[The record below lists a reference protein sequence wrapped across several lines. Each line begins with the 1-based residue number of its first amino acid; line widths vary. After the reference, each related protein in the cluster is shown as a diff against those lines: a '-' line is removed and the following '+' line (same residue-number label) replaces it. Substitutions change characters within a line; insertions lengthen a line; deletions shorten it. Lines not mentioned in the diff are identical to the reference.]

1 MKWTTEKLNTFFA
14 MKDQG
19 YSLAEIAAE
28 LGCTYYAA
36 QTQSKNMKRTKKKA
50 EVAKKMEDRVTE
62 VTEVTETNVSTE
74 APTETEA
81 PIEAPTATP
90 IGHIAE
96 AGKKVSRVDILDNA
110 RAIVTGER
118 EKQYGKPEDNFAI
131 IAELW
136 GAYTGYK
143 FSPVD
148 VAMMMVL
155 LKVARIKT
163 GVGTVDSFVDLAGY
177 AACAGEIAGKG
188 ATASVQPAGDT
199 ENGEAG
205 KQSDEINGAQNAE

>member
-1 MKWTTEKLNTFFA
+1 MIWTTEKLNTFFA

-19 YSLAEIAAE
+19 YTLKEIAAE
-28 LGCTYYAA
+28 LGCTYAAA
-36 QTQSKNMKRTKKKA
+36 QSKSHEIKKQKK
-50 EVAKKMEDRVTE
+50 ESTKMENSEKNVGT
-62 VTEVTETNVSTE
+62 VET
-74 APTETEA
+74 PTD
-81 PIEAPTATP
+81 
-90 IGHIAE
+90 HIAE
-96 AGKKVSRVDILDNA
+96 AGKTVSRADILDRA
-110 RAIVTGER
+110 KAIVTGER

-148 VAMMMVL
+148 VAMMMAL

-163 GVGTVDSFVDLAGY
+163 GGGTVDSFVDLAGY
-177 AACAGEIAGKG
+177 AACAGEIAGRG
-188 ATASVQPAGDT
+188 ATVRVQTAGDT

-205 KQSDEINGAQNAE
+205 KQSDEINDAQRAE

>member
-1 MKWTTEKLNTFFA
+1 MIWTTEKLNTFFA

-19 YSLAEIAAE
+19 YTLKEIAAE
-28 LGCTYYAA
+28 LGCTYAAA
-36 QTQSKNMKRTKKKA
+36 QSKSHEIKKQKK
-50 EVAKKMEDRVTE
+50 ESTKMENSEKNVGT
-62 VTEVTETNVSTE
+62 VET
-74 APTETEA
+74 PTD
-81 PIEAPTATP
+81 
-90 IGHIAE
+90 HIAE
-96 AGKKVSRVDILDNA
+96 AGKTVSRADILDRA
-110 RAIVTGER
+110 KAIVTGER

-136 GAYTGYK
+136 SAYTGYK

-148 VAMMMVL
+148 VAMMMAL

-177 AACAGEIAGKG
+177 AACAGEIAGRG
-188 ATASVQPAGDT
+188 ATVRAQTAGDT

-205 KQSDEINGAQNAE
+205 KQSDEINDAQRAE

>member
-1 MKWTTEKLNTFFA
+1 MIWTTEKLNTFFA

-19 YSLAEIAAE
+19 YTLKEIAAE
-28 LGCTYYAA
+28 LGCTYAAA
-36 QTQSKNMKRTKKKA
+36 QNKSHEIKKQKKESTKMENSEKKA
-50 EVAKKMEDRVTE
+50 ETV
-62 VTEVTETNVSTE
+62 ET
-74 APTETEA
+74 PTD
-81 PIEAPTATP
+81 
-90 IGHIAE
+90 HIAE
-96 AGKKVSRVDILDNA
+96 AGKKVSRADILDRA
-110 RAIVTGER
+110 KAIVTGE
-118 EKQYGKPEDNFAI
+118 PEDNFAI

-148 VAMMMVL
+148 VAMMMAL

-163 GVGTVDSFVDLAGY
+163 GVSTVDSFVDLAGY

-199 ENGEAG
+199 ENEEAS
-205 KQSDEINGAQNAE
+205 KHSDKINGAQNAE

>member
-1 MKWTTEKLNTFFA
+1 MIWTTEKLNTFFA

-19 YSLAEIAAE
+19 YTLKEIAAE
-28 LGCTYYAA
+28 LGCTYAAA
-36 QTQSKNMKRTKKKA
+36 QSKSHEIKKQKK
-50 EVAKKMEDRVTE
+50 ESTKMENSEKNVGT
-62 VTEVTETNVSTE
+62 VET
-74 APTETEA
+74 PTD
-81 PIEAPTATP
+81 
-90 IGHIAE
+90 HIAE
-96 AGKKVSRVDILDNA
+96 AGKKVSRADILDRA
-110 RAIVTGER
+110 KAIVTGER

-148 VAMMMVL
+148 VAMMTAL

-177 AACAGEIAGKG
+177 AACAGEIAGRG
-188 ATASVQPAGDT
+188 ATVRA
-199 ENGEAG
+199 
-205 KQSDEINGAQNAE
+205 